1 MLPSSPPFTGRTNRS
16 SDEGSVNPRSCSE
29 KEERI
34 IIEMVTLRDNSFC
47 PSALLR
53 VLFCLPADFDAEMNG
68 TALVTN
74 DMLGSEI
81 SDSKPNLFKS
91 C

>member
-1 MLPSSPPFTGRTNRS
+1 
-16 SDEGSVNPRSCSE
+16 
-29 KEERI
+29 
-34 IIEMVTLRDNSFC
+34 MVTLRDNSFC